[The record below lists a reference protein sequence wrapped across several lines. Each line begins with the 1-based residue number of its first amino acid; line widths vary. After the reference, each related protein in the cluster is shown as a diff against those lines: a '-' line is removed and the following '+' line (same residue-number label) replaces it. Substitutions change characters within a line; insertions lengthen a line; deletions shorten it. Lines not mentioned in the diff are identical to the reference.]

1 MKIKSHL
8 LKINHA
14 SMKKTGKNIDLE
26 LIKNKSKPR

>member
-8 LKINHA
+8 LKKNHV
-14 SMKKTGKNIDLE
+14 SMKKTGNNNDLE